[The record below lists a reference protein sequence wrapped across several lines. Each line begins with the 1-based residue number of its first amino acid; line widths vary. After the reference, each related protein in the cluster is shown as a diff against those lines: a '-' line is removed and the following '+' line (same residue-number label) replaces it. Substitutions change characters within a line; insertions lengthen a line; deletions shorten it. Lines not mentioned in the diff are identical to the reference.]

1 MDELSMIA
9 ELLPAPE
16 PPAAEA
22 VQSAHARLAAVIL
35 AAAVPGRPPGRRAGW
50 PRNRKVITAGW
61 MAGVSVVAAAAAA
74 FAVFAASSSPGTG
87 PVGPTGGRNLTA
99 RTVLLAAAR
108 QVTSSQATGAF
119 WVVREFD
126 DQLYPGGTKA
136 HPYDLFLRRGYGTW
150 ESAAPHGRDVFTSQ
164 YLTARLATAADTA
177 AWRAAGHPSKWV
189 IPYGWPGTW
198 SQTKP
203 VPGTAYTSSGKGQ
216 KACVLGDGHVYQI
229 AFTVARCLRL
239 PRTAAGLRAVL
250 RPYAEQYVRG
260 TPVGS
265 TGLTEAEWIAN
276 GAYQI
281 LTDPVRPQT
290 DAAALRLLA
299 EYPGTALIAKVRDPL
314 GRAGYALALRFGHQA
329 TVEFIISRATGQLLA
344 TRRILTSPAGWVRQ
358 SWYDIGSTY
367 HPGLYGRPWYPG
379 MVAEWVIFT
388 KLGWTNT
395 APRG

>member
-22 VQSAHARLAAVIL
+22 VQSAHARLAAVIM
-35 AAAVPGRPPGRRAGW
+35 AATVPGRSPRPRAGW
-50 PRNRKVITAGW
+50 LGNRKVITAGW
-61 MAGVSVVAAAAAA
+61 MAGVSAVAAAAVA

-87 PVGPTGGRNLTA
+87 PVGPSGDRNLTA
-99 RTVLLAAAR
+99 RAVLLDAAR
-108 QVTSSQATGAF
+108 QITSSHATGTF
-119 WVVREFD
+119 WVVRYLD
-126 DQLYPGGTKA
+126 DQLYPAGTKA
-136 HPYDLFLRRGYGTW
+136 HPYDLFLRRSFSTW
-150 ESAAPHGRDVFTSQ
+150 ESVAPHGRDVFASQ

-177 AWRAAGHPSKWV
+177 VWRAVGHPSKWV
-189 IPYGWPGTW
+189 IPNGWPGTW
-198 SQTKP
+198 SLTKP

-229 AFTVARCLRL
+229 ALTVAQCLRL
-239 PRTAAGLRAVL
+239 PQTAAGLRAVL

-260 TPVGS
+260 TPAGS
-265 TGLTEAEWIAN
+265 TGLTEAQWIAN
-276 GAYQI
+276 GAYQL

-290 DAAALRLLA
+290 EAAALRLLA

-314 GRAGYALALRFGHQA
+314 GRVGYALALRLQGHAAVQ
-329 TVEFIISRATGQLLA
+329 FIISRATGQLLA
-344 TRRILTSPAGWVRQ
+344 TRRIFTSPVGWVRQ
-358 SWYDIGSTY
+358 SWYYIGNTY

-388 KLGWTNT
+388 KLGWTNA